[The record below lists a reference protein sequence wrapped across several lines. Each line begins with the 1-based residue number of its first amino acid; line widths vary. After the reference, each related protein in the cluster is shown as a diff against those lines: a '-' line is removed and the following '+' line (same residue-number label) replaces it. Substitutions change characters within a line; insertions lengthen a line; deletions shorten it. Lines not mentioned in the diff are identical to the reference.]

1 MEKREDVRT
10 IHLKEHIEKIAQIDN
25 VLEIYLFGSRAFK
38 TMCKTSD
45 IDILIYYRDG
55 IENDELKNI
64 RDAEHALD
72 LFKTQDK
79 HYAESFCNG
88 SHILND
94 NLIQSLHAKLLWS
107 KEKGYNDEFLNSY
120 GKIDVLRNIDF
131 KMSYC
136 CTYSS
141 EEKKF
146 YSTYGY
152 DAIFVIMPFRDECE
166 PVYNTIKDVFG
177 KHNLKVI
184 RASDKEFK
192 DNLWDNVQI
201 YLDCCRAAVS
211 IFHYDEKKERCFDR
225 LKKLFT
231 TPNKQV
237 FNPNV
242 AIETGYMMAK
252 QEEKDICI
260 LKDKRLEKLPTDFLG
275 KLYKEYDINN
285 LDDLKE
291 QLNDWIRDHL
301 NI

>member
-1 MEKREDVRT
+1 MGKREDVRT

-45 IDILIYYRDG
+45 IDILIYHRDG

-88 SHILND
+88 SYISDD

-107 KEKGYNDEFLNSY
+107 KEKGYNDEFLSSY
-120 GKIDVLRNIDF
+120 GEIDVLRNIDF
-131 KMSYC
+131 KMSNC

-146 YSTYGY
+146 YSTYGH
-152 DAIFVIMPFRDECE
+152 DAIFVIMPFRDECM
-166 PVYNTIKDVFG
+166 PIFNLVFDVFG
-177 KHNLKVI
+177 NKNMRVI
-184 RASDKEFK
+184 KASDKEFK
-192 DNLWDNVQI
+192 DDLWDNVQI

-211 IFHYDEKKERCFDR
+211 IFHFDDKKE
-225 LKKLFT
+225 
-231 TPNKQV
+231 

-242 AIETGYMMAK
+242 AIETGYMMAHR
-252 QEEKDICI
+252 EEKYTCI

-285 LDDLKE
+285 LNDLRE

-301 NI
+301 NK